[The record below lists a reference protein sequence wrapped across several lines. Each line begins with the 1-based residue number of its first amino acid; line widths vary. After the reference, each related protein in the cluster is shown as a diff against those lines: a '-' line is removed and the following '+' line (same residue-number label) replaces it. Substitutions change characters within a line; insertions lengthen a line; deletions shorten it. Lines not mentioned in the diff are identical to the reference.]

1 MPLSKP
7 RGKDSLFI
15 PLFLTEMRILL
26 KIINN
31 IDLSVGKNI
40 HIHYCMIVEE

>member
-1 MPLSKP
+1 MSLSKP
-7 RGKDSLFI
+7 TVKDSLFI

-31 IDLSVGKNI
+31 IDLNVGKNI
-40 HIHYCMIVEE
+40 HIHYYMIVEE